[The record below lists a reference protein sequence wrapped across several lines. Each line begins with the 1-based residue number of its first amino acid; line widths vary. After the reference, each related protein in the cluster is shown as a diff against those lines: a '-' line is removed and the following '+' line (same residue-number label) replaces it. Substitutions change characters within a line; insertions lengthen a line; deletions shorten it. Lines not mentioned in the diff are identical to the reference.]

1 MPAVLP
7 LGRKHG
13 VCPVKGSGTDLDFP
27 HRPQCALRC
36 LPLPSRLPRT
46 IHRILHGKRTSGTVG
61 KGQVTSFA
69 RFDVQGTWAE
79 NQAKNADFYDGNV
92 DFHLGWHYNWQ
103 VSPRWRLRAG
113 GLAGLSA
120 GGTYSTRNG
129 NNPAQGRA
137 AFDVRASLM
146 ADCGFHLFGKGCS
159 ARFTAEAPLAGL
171 MFSPQYG
178 QSYYEIFSLRHYD
191 GNVRFTYPGNVPS
204 VRLGARLRFPV
215 RKAMVVAGYE
225 ADIRQSRV
233 NRLDRHAW
241 NHSFIIGFTRQLSF

>member
-1 MPAVLP
+1 MYAQSTREVERTWTFRIGHNALYDAYLSP
-7 LGRKHG
+7 LDYQG
-13 VCPVKGSGTDLDFP
+13 
-27 HRPQCALRC
+27 
-36 LPLPSRLPRT
+36 PSVGCSMENFRWARWG
-46 IHRILHGKRTSGTVG
+46 ILHSWSFSLFYVG
-61 KGQVTSFA
+61 GILS
-69 RFDVQGTWAE
+69 E

-103 VSPRWRLRAG
+103 VSPVWQLRAG

-137 AFDVRASLM
+137 TFDVRASLM
-146 ADCGFHLFGKGCS
+146 ANCRFHLFGKDCS